1 MIFITVGSR
10 SFQFNRLLEA
20 IDIAVKK
27 GEIKDEVFA
36 QIGPSEYKPTSYQY
50 VDFLNQDEFNK
61 KIRECNI
68 VITHGGTGVIV
79 NSVKMGKK
87 VIAVPRLAKYHE
99 VVDDHQLQLVREFE
113 KMGMIVA
120 CYETDKIALAVE
132 QSKCQPIVNYHSNSE
147 QIIESIREFINRMYR
162 CSMKVL
168 VVSNMYPSKKN
179 PSAGIFVKRFCDE
192 LDNVNITYEL
202 SAMRCNEGKIKK
214 LLGYI
219 AFIGST
225 FTKLILKKYDIV
237 YIHYASHSSIPVL
250 AASKFKHFSI
260 ITNVHGSDVVPE
272 NRTQEKFQK
281 YTRKIIG
288 LSQKVVVPSEYFNN
302 YVSTKYR
309 FKPENIVVYP
319 SCGVNRKIF
328 IEFSDDQISS
338 AKKEFNLNSKKIVIS
353 YIGRITA
360 GKGWDTYLKA
370 ISVLIEKGY
379 DAEFVFVGDGNEEHQ
394 YNELISEL
402 GIENKIKKYHLLDQ
416 QRLVRMYNCTDVFVF
431 PTEREG
437 ESLGLVAIEAMS
449 CGVPVIASDF
459 AAPKYYVEDGYN
471 GYKFK
476 KGNSEEL
483 ANLLAGFICGKFNKI
498 QFKKGVNETANK
510 YSNEIIATVLEQ
522 LFREINHE

>member
-20 IDIAVKK
+20 IDIAVIK
-27 GEIKDEVFA
+27 GEITDEIFA
-36 QIGPSEYKPTSYQY
+36 QIGPSEYKPTNYQY

-61 KIRECNI
+61 KIEECGI
-68 VITHGGTGVIV
+68 VITHGGTGIIV

-113 KMGMIVA
+113 KMGLIVA
-120 CYETDKIALAVE
+120 CYETDKIASAVE
-132 QSKCQPIVNYHSNSE
+132 QSKCQPLVNYHSNSE
-147 QIIESIREFINRMYR
+147 QIIESIRKFINSMHK

-168 VVSNMYPSKKN
+168 VVSNMYPSKKY

-192 LDNVNITYEL
+192 LDKINVSFEL
-202 SAMRCNEGKIKK
+202 SVMRWNKGKIKK

-219 AFIGST
+219 VFFGST
-225 FTKLILKKYDIV
+225 FKKIIFNNYDIV

-272 NRTQEKFQK
+272 NRKQEKFQK
-281 YTRKIIG
+281 YTRRIIG
-288 LSQKVVVPSEYFNN
+288 LSQKVVVPSDYFKN
-302 YVSTKYR
+302 YVSAKYCYE
-309 FKPENIVVYP
+309 PENIVVYP
-319 SCGVNRKIF
+319 SCGVDRKLF
-328 IEFSDDQISS
+328 FEFSDNRVSS
-338 AKKEFNLNSKKIVIS
+338 AKKDFNLNSKKIVIS
-353 YIGRITA
+353 YIGRITT
-360 GKGWDTYLKA
+360 GKGWDTYLRA
-370 ISVLIEKGY
+370 IGVLIEKGY
-379 DAEFVFVGDGNEEHQ
+379 DAEFVFAGDGNEVQ
-394 YNELISEL
+394 LCNELISEL
-402 GIENKIKKYHLLDQ
+402 GIESKIKKFPLLDQ
-416 QRLVRMYNCTDVFVF
+416 QSLLKMYNCSDVFVF

-483 ANLLAGFICGKFNKI
+483 ANILAEFICGKFNKN
-498 QFKKGVNETANK
+498 QFKEGVNKTAKK

-522 LFREINHE
+522 LFREIDHE